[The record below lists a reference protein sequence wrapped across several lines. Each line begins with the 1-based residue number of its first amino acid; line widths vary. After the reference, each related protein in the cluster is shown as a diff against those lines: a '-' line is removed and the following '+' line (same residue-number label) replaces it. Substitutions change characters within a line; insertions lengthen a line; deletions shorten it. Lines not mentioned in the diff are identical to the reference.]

1 MIEEFDWEIPRSAQ
15 PRPEQVSFD
24 LDRALDAIVGLRAT
38 IPEDAFTAGILG
50 TERTGN
56 GVLIGENGL
65 VLTIGYLVAEAESV
79 WLTAGDGSVLAGHA
93 LGYDFESGFGL
104 VQALGRFSVPP
115 LEIGSSAA
123 LEVGD
128 FVVMAGEGGRRHS
141 LNARVTAK
149 REFAGYWE
157 YVLDE
162 ALFTTPPHPNWGG
175 SGLIDR
181 NGRLVGIGSLL
192 VRHAG
197 GGGEDTLDGN
207 MIVPID
213 LLKPILDDMQ
223 TLGPHPAPAQAL
235 ARRLCHR
242 GRRGARRRRAGTGGP
257 GRAGGARG
265 RRPGPCGEPAAGQQL
280 GRAVS
285 QCLGGGRCG
294 RRGAAHGHAQR
305 RASRGPGAQR
315 HPRRFPQDP
324 TAALGPPAPSR
335 AAPRR
340 PLSGP
345 KRARTSRVAGRPTL
359 ACAPQAAGT
368 RR

>member
-1 MIEEFDWEIPRSAQ
+1 MSEEFDWEIPLSAQ
-15 PRPEQVSFD
+15 PKPEQVSFD
-24 LDRALDAIVGLRAT
+24 LESALGAVVGLRAT

-56 GVLIGENGL
+56 GVLISDSGL
-65 VLTIGYLVAEAESV
+65 VVTIGYLVAEAESV

-104 VQALGRFSVPP
+104 VQALGRFNVPA
-115 LEIGSSAA
+115 LELGSSAA

-128 FVVMAGEGGRRHS
+128 FAIVAGEGGRRRS
-141 LNARVTAK
+141 LNSRVTAK

-162 ALFTTPPHPNWGG
+162 AIFTAPPHPNWGG

-181 NGRLVGIGSLL
+181 HGRLVGIGSLL

-197 GGGEDTLDGN
+197 GGGSDTLDGN

-213 LLKPILDDMQ
+213 LLPPILDEMQ
-223 TLGPHPAPAQAL
+223 TLGRTQRPPRPWLGAYVTEVDEALVVAGLAPEGPAEQAELQVGDQVL
-235 ARRLCHR
+235 AREPPA
-242 GRRGARRRRAGTGGP
+242 GRQPRRALP
-257 GRAGGARG
+257 QR
-265 RRPGPCGEPAAGQQL
+265 
-280 GRAVS
+280 
-285 QCLGGGRCG
+285 LGGGRGG
-294 RRGAAHGHAQR
+294 RRGAAHRHAGR
-305 RASRGPGAQR
+305 RAPRGPGAER
-315 HPRRFPQDP
+315 HPRRVPQDP
-324 TAALGPPAPSR
+324 PAALIARGVSR

-345 KRARTSRVAGRPTL
+345 KRARTSRVAGRATL
-359 ACAPQAAGT
+359 ACFPHAAGT